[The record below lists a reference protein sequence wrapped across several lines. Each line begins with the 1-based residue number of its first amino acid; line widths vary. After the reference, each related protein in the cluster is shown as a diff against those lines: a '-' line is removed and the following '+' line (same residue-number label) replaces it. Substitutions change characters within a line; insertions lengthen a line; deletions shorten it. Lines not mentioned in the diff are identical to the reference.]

1 MRLSRFPI
9 TTSKDIPADAEI
21 PSHQWMLRS
30 GMIRRIA
37 AGVYTWSPLGL
48 KVLRHV
54 ERIVREEMEA
64 AGALEVL
71 MPMVQPAELWQESGR
86 WDQMGPELLRLQ
98 DRHHRDFCLGPTHEE
113 VVTEFMRRELKSYR
127 QLPLNLFQIQTKFR
141 DETRPRFGVMRA
153 REFLMK
159 DAYSFHRAP
168 ECLRETYAIMRTAY
182 THILRRIGVD
192 YRVVAAD
199 SGNIGGSA
207 SEEFHVLAD
216 TGEDLLAISD
226 SGDFAA
232 NVEAAP
238 CTAPLPARPEPG
250 AAMEA
255 VSTPDQR
262 SLDEV
267 GAFLKVP
274 LARCLK
280 TLVLRT
286 EHDEAVLV
294 VLRGDH
300 QLNLIKVSR
309 YLGDNCAL
317 ATEARVQQVCGSTP
331 GFVGPVGIDGV
342 RILVDRDASVMAD
355 FVCGANAEGQHLL
368 HVNWDRD
375 LPLGEV
381 ADLRNI
387 EAGELAPD
395 GGRIELKRGIEVGHI
410 FELGQ
415 KYSQS
420 MHLSVPDEQG
430 QPLVPF
436 MGCYGVGVSR
446 IVGAVI
452 EQCHDEFGIRWPQ
465 SIAPFQV
472 LIVALNPKKDPEV
485 EQAIEDLYQ
494 GLIAAGVDVALDDR
508 DLRPGHRFADADLI
522 GIPHRIVAGARGFA
536 TQTLEYKRRGADS
549 AEDIVWSVAS
559 VQEKLY

>member
-86 WDQMGPELLRLQ
+86 WDKMGPELLRLQ

-113 VVTEFMRRELKSYR
+113 VVTDFMRRELKSYR

-141 DETRPRFGVMRA
+141 DETRPRFGVMRS

-159 DAYSFHRAP
+159 DAYSFHRDP
-168 ECLRETYAIMRTAY
+168 DCLRDTYATMRTAY

-192 YRVVAAD
+192 FRVVAAD

-238 CTAPLPARPEPG
+238 CTHPLPARPAPG
-250 AAMEA
+250 VAMEP
-255 VSTPDQR
+255 VSTPEQR
-262 SLDEV
+262 TLEDVSS
-267 GAFLKVP
+267 FLKVP

-280 TLVLRT
+280 ALVLRT
-286 EHDEAVLV
+286 DNDEAVLV

-309 YLGDNCAL
+309 HLGVNCGL
-317 ATEARVQQVCGSTP
+317 ATEARVQKECGTVP
-331 GFVGPVGIDGV
+331 GFVGPVGIDTM

-355 FVCGANAEGQHLL
+355 FVCGANSEGQHLQ
-368 HVNWDRD
+368 HVNWERD

-522 GIPHRIVAGARGFA
+522 GIPHRIVAGARGFS

>member
-1 MRLSRFPI
+1 VRLSRFPI

-86 WDQMGPELLRLQ
+86 WDHMGPELLRLQ

-141 DETRPRFGVMRA
+141 DETRPRFGVMRS

-159 DAYSFHRAP
+159 DAYSFHRSP
-168 ECLRETYAIMRTAY
+168 ECLRETYATMRTAY

-192 YRVVAAD
+192 FRVVAAD

-238 CTAPLPARPEPG
+238 CTQPLPARPAPG
-250 AAMEA
+250 VAMEA
-255 VSTPDQR
+255 VSAPDQH
-262 SLDEV
+262 SIEELST
-267 GAFLKVP
+267 ALQLP

-280 TLVLRT
+280 SLLLRT
-286 EHDEAVLV
+286 DQDEAVLV

-309 YLGDNCAL
+309 HLGVNCTL
-317 ATEARVQQVCGSTP
+317 ATEARVQKECGTTP
-331 GFVGPVGIDGV
+331 GFIGPVGLEGV
-342 RILVDRDASVMAD
+342 RIVVDRDASVMAD
-355 FVCGANAEGQHLL
+355 FVCGANTQGQHLQ
-368 HVNWDRD
+368 HVNWERD
-375 LPLGEV
+375 LALGEV
-381 ADLRNI
+381 ADVRNI